1 MAKKIFISGAI
12 TGDPDY
18 KAKFAEA
25 EMHLQQQGYVVVNPA
40 KLSEIMDPDAFS
52 WEDYIRVTVVMLS
65 ACDSIY
71 MLQGWRDSKG
81 AREEELYAWVHNKE
95 IIQQN

>member
-18 KAKFAEA
+18 KKKFDEA
-25 EMHLQQQGYVVVNPA
+25 EKHLQQQGYVVVNPA

-71 MLQGWRDSKG
+71 MLQGWRGSKG